1 MPRTL
6 DPREA
11 YTLIAAGDVDIVDV
25 RGPEE
30 WASGH
35 IPGARLLPLAELRDD
50 PRKGL
55 PRDRV
60 LFVCARGAR
69 SLSAAG
75 LAEAI
80 GLKDVSSLDGGTL
93 AWASAGLP
101 IETPPATEVVDD
113 EEPTTRAGDE
123 AGAAGCGLPAPT
135 LDAVIGTNLR
145 TLRTQHELSL
155 DSLARVTG
163 LSRALL
169 GQIENGR
176 ASPSVSVVW
185 KIARA
190 FDVPFSALLAN
201 AERPATSVMRRS
213 AARRLVSPDGR
224 FSSRAL
230 YPLNEETNVEFYELF
245 FAPHSREDAQPHRV
259 GTREN
264 LVIASGRLELEVD
277 GEHYELAKGDA
288 IEFAADVPHS
298 YVNPGADECW
308 VYLMMTYVSRER

>member
-1 MPRTL
+1 MPRTV

-11 YTLIAAGDVDIVDV
+11 QSLIAAGDVDVIDV

-35 IPGARLLPLAELRDD
+35 IPGARLLPLADLRDD
-50 PRKGL
+50 PKKGL

-60 LFVCARGAR
+60 LFVCARGSR
-69 SLSAAG
+69 SESAAK
-75 LAEAI
+75 LAEQI
-80 GLKDVSSLDGGTL
+80 GLKEVWSLDGGTL

-101 IETPPATEVVDD
+101 IDTPPVTEVSDAGAQSSSGD
-113 EEPTTRAGDE
+113 EE
-123 AGAAGCGLPAPT
+123 AGAAGCGMPPPSLEG
-135 LDAVIGTNLR
+135 VIGANLQA
-145 TLRTQHELSL
+145 LRKQHELSL
-155 DSLARVTG
+155 DALARVTG

-185 KIARA
+185 RLARA
-190 FDVPFSALLAN
+190 FDVSFSALLASSD
-201 AERPATSVMRRS
+201 RPPTSVLRKAS
-213 AARRLVSPDGR
+213 ARKLVSPDGR

-230 YPLNEETNVEFYELF
+230 YPLHGETDVEFYELY
-245 FAPHSREDAQPHRV
+245 FAPHSREDAQPHRA

-264 LVIASGRLELEVD
+264 LVIATGRLELDVG
-277 GEHYELAKGDA
+277 GEHFELAKGDA

-298 YVNPGADECW
+298 YVNPGHEDCW
-308 VYLMMTYVSRER
+308 VYLVMTYTREG